1 LADPTWN
8 DPDSDF
14 LLVVLRDMVHT
25 YPEMR
30 IILMSAT
37 IDTTLFSSYF
47 GNCPIV
53 EVEGS
58 AFPVQVWIM
67 IYNKTLQI
75 EIAVPYCINKFNS
88 LFHQI
93 LCIPLLIYL
102 NIFLIK
108 NLLKIVYRMV

>member
-1 LADPTWN
+1 
-8 DPDSDF
+8 
-14 LLVVLRDMVHT
+14 MVHT

-58 AFPVQVWIM
+58 AFPVQVWKLWM
-67 IYNKTLQI
+67 ITNFANRNFAL
-75 EIAVPYCINKFNS
+75 PYRY
-88 LFHQI
+88 
-93 LCIPLLIYL
+93 LLY
-102 NIFLIK
+102 
-108 NLLKIVYRMV
+108 

>member
-1 LADPTWN
+1 LTYSTWN

-58 AFPVQVWIM
+58 AFPVQVSI
-67 IYNKTLQI
+67 ITQF
-75 EIAVPYCINKFNS
+75 CISKFC
-88 LFHQI
+88 LTV
-93 LCIPLLIYL
+93 LY
-102 NIFLIK
+102 
-108 NLLKIVYRMV
+108 

>member
-58 AFPVQVWIM
+58 AFPVQVWIV
-67 IYNKTLQI
+67 T
-75 EIAVPYCINKFNS
+75 KFCKS
-88 LFHQI
+88 PI
-93 LCIPLLIYL
+93 LL
-102 NIFLIK
+102 
-108 NLLKIVYRMV
+108 YRTVRV